1 VDTGSRQKMRQ
12 IKTLEHFPDL
22 IEAGNALAWQW
33 HISCRIIISTAGRVY
48 PEICGIDR
56 GVPDPPLFNWK
67 GEGLGDW
74 ITSVNKLP
82 NPIDRHVGSRVR
94 MRRAMLS
101 MSQEKLGEALG
112 LTFQQIQKY
121 EKGTN
126 RISASRLQQISQILE
141 VPPSYFFEGAPSF
154 ETQSQNEAEGG
165 GFSEDSHAV
174 YNAGFLTT
182 PEAIQLI
189 LAFARIKNPK
199 VRSRIVELVTALA
212 GEDDQPSALIHL
224 NSPDQE

>member
-1 VDTGSRQKMRQ
+1 M
-12 IKTLEHFPDL
+12 
-22 IEAGNALAWQW
+22 
-33 HISCRIIISTAGRVY
+33 
-48 PEICGIDR
+48 
-56 GVPDPPLFNWK
+56 
-67 GEGLGDW
+67 
-74 ITSVNKLP
+74 NKLP

-126 RISASRLQQISQILE
+126 RISASRLKQISQILE

-165 GFSEDSHAV
+165 GVSEDSHAV

-189 LAFARIKNPK
+189 LAFSRIKNPK

-212 GEDDQPSALIHL
+212 GEDVQPSALTHL